1 MEEVKTNAVQST
13 EKTAEIAGS
22 TGAGDAF
29 AAGVIYALHQ
39 GWGLGKAME
48 LGAASSHFNL
58 RSATATGGAVSLEK
72 MQNFLET
79 CVWNPVPVEL
89 TAGKGM

>member
-1 MEEVKTNAVQST
+1 M
-13 EKTAEIAGS
+13 GS

-39 GWGLGKAME
+39 EWDLASAME
-48 LGAASSHFNL
+48 LGGVSSNFNL

-72 MQNFLET
+72 MQEFLKVCSFTE
-79 CVWNPVPVEL
+79 VPAIFA
-89 TAGKGM
+89 AGK